1 MAGIVVR
8 PRARIY
14 HGHDW
19 VYNTEVLK
27 AFGNP
32 APGDVIS
39 LKDGRDRLLGSAIY
53 NPVSQIVAR
62 RFSRQRQEL
71 DLDFFVRRI
80 QLAIQER
87 KALGAFGH
95 AGRVIWSESDGLP
108 GLVVDRY
115 GGHLVLQTL
124 TAGMDL
130 RKPSIVEA
138 LKQVLQPAS
147 VFERNDAPVRKAE
160 GLPLLTGD
168 LWGKTPP
175 DLQIELDGVSFRV
188 DLRSGHKTGLYLDQV
203 ENYRL
208 VAAHAAGRAVL
219 DCFSNQGAFALH
231 CARAGAT
238 RTIAVESNA
247 ELVQQIRL
255 NAACNHVAVEAVQAN
270 AFDYLSSAVDRR
282 ESFDLVILDPPSFT
296 KSRGTVDSAWRGYKE
311 IHRRALQLLSP
322 HGLLATFSC
331 SHHVTRE
338 MFRDML
344 VDASVDAKRFVRVLR
359 FLSQPL
365 DHPIL
370 PHMPETEYLKGFLLQ
385 ALPGR

>member
-8 PRARIY
+8 PRARIF

-19 VYNTEVLK
+19 VYSAEVLK
-27 AFGNP
+27 TFGEP
-32 APGDVIS
+32 APGDVVS

-62 RFSRQRQEL
+62 RFSRQRQDL

-87 KALGAFGH
+87 EALGAGH
-95 AGRVIWSESDGLP
+95 PVGRVIWSESDGLP
-108 GLVVDRY
+108 GLIVDRY
-115 GGHLVLQTL
+115 REHLVLQTL
-124 TAGMDL
+124 TTGMDL
-130 RKPSIVEA
+130 RKPLILEA
-138 LKQVLQPAS
+138 LKRVLRPAS

-160 GLPLLTGD
+160 GLPLVTGD
-168 LWGKTPP
+168 LWGQTPP
-175 DLQIELDGVSFRV
+175 DLQIELDAVSFRV

-208 VAAHAAGRAVL
+208 VAAHAAGKTVL

-231 CARAGAT
+231 CAKAGAT
-238 RTIAVESNA
+238 RTVAVESNA
-247 ELVQQIRL
+247 ELVHQIRL
-255 NAACNHVAVEAVQAN
+255 NAAHNGVAVEALQAN
-270 AFDYLSSAVDRR
+270 AFDYLSSAVDRK
-282 ESFDLVILDPPSFT
+282 ETFDLIILDPPSFT
-296 KSRGTVDSAWRGYKE
+296 KSRGSVENAWRGYKE

-322 HGLLATFSC
+322 RGLLATFSC

-338 MFRDML
+338 MFREML

-359 FLSQPL
+359 LLSQPL

-370 PHMPETEYLKGFLLQ
+370 PHLPETEYLKGFLVQ

>member
-27 AFGNP
+27 TFGAP

-39 LKDGRDRLLGSAIY
+39 VKDGRDRLLGSAIY
-53 NPVSQIVAR
+53 NPASQIVAR

-71 DLDFFVRRI
+71 DLDFFIRRV
-80 QLAIQER
+80 QLAVQER
-87 KALGAFGH
+87 EALGVSGP

-115 GGHLVLQTL
+115 RAHLVLQTL

-130 RKPSIVEA
+130 RKPLIVEA
-138 LKQVLQPAS
+138 LRQVLRPGS
-147 VFERNDAPVRKAE
+147 IFERNDAPVRKAE
-160 GLPLLTGD
+160 DLPLVTGD
-168 LWGKTPP
+168 LWGQTPP
-175 DLQIELDGVSFRV
+175 ELEIELDGVSFRV
-188 DLRSGHKTGLYLDQV
+188 DLRAGHKTGLYLDQV

-208 VAAHAAGRAVL
+208 VAAHAAGKAVL

-238 RTIAVESNA
+238 RTVAVESNA
-247 ELVQQIRL
+247 DLVQQIRS
-255 NAACNHVAVEAVQAN
+255 NAARNQAAVEAVHAN
-270 AFDYLSSAVDRR
+270 AFDYLSAAVDRR
-282 ESFDLVILDPPSFT
+282 QTFDLVILDPPSFT
-296 KSRGTVDSAWRGYKE
+296 RSRGSVDSAWRGYKE

-322 HGLLATFSC
+322 QGLLATFSC

-338 MFRDML
+338 MFREML
-344 VDASVDAKRFVRVLR
+344 VDASVDAKRFVRVLA

-370 PHMPETEYLKGFLLQ
+370 PHLPETEYLKGFLVQ

>member
-27 AFGNP
+27 AFGDP
-32 APGDVIS
+32 APGDVVS

-87 KALGAFGH
+87 KALGAFGLT
-95 AGRVIWSESDGLP
+95 GRVIWSESDGLP
-108 GLVVDRY
+108 GLIVDRY
-115 GGHLVLQTL
+115 REHLVLQTL

-130 RKPSIVEA
+130 RKPLIVEA

-168 LWGKTPP
+168 LWGQTPP
-175 DLQIELDGVSFRV
+175 GLQIELGGVSFRV

-208 VAAHAAGRAVL
+208 VAAHAAGKAVL

-238 RTIAVESNA
+238 RTVAVESNA
-247 ELVQQIRL
+247 DLVQQIRL
-255 NAACNHVAVEAVQAN
+255 NAVRNQVVIEAVQAN
-270 AFDYLSSAVDRR
+270 AFDYLSSAADR
-282 ESFDLVILDPPSFT
+282 SDIFDLVILDPPSFT
-296 KSRGTVDSAWRGYKE
+296 KSRGSVDSAWRGYKE

-338 MFRDML
+338 MFREML

-370 PHMPETEYLKGFLLQ
+370 PHLPETEYLKGFLVQ

>member
-27 AFGNP
+27 TFGDP
-32 APGDVIS
+32 APGEVVS

-53 NPVSQIVAR
+53 NPASQIVAR

-71 DLDFFVRRI
+71 DLDFFVRRVR
-80 QLAIQER
+80 LAIQER
-87 KALGAFGH
+87 EALGAFGL

-108 GLVVDRY
+108 GLIVDRY
-115 GGHLVLQTL
+115 GEHLVLQTL

-130 RKPSIVEA
+130 RKPLIVEA
-138 LKQVLQPAS
+138 LKLVLRPAS
-147 VFERNDAPVRKAE
+147 VFERNDAPVRRAE
-160 GLPLLTGD
+160 GLPLVTGD
-168 LWGKTPP
+168 LWGQTPP
-175 DLQIELDGVSFRV
+175 DLPIELDGVSFRV

-208 VAAHAAGRAVL
+208 VAAHAAGKTVL

-238 RTIAVESNA
+238 RIVAVESNA
-247 ELVQQIRL
+247 DLVQQIRL
-255 NAACNHVAVEAVQAN
+255 NAARNQVEVEAVQAN
-270 AFDYLSSAVDRR
+270 AFDYLSSAVDRS
-282 ESFDLVILDPPSFT
+282 ETFDLVILDPPSFT
-296 KSRGTVDSAWRGYKE
+296 KSRGSVDSAWRGYKE

-322 HGLLATFSC
+322 RGLLATFSC

-338 MFRDML
+338 MFREML
-344 VDASVDAKRFVRVLR
+344 VDASVDAKRFVRVLN

-370 PHMPETEYLKGFLLQ
+370 PHLPETEYLKGFLVQ

>member
-115 GGHLVLQTL
+115 GGHVVLQTL